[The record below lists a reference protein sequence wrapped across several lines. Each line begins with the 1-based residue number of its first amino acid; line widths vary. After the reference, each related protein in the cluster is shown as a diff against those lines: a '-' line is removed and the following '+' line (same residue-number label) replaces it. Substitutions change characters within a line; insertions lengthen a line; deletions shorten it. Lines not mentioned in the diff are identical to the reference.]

1 MGWGELEEND
11 EVDLELEEIG
21 EEVLDASQTKG
32 R

>member
-1 MGWGELEEND
+1 MGWGELKEND